1 MANNELS
8 GPLISMLLI
17 DYFKKKKLSFGLRF
31 IFIPETIGSIT
42 YISKNLEKLKK
53 NMIAGYNLT
62 CIGDERKY
70 GCMLSKYRNSISD
83 KALIETYKKLNIK
96 FTEYPFT
103 ENGSDERQFNY
114 PGIDLPVASIFRSK
128 YGTYPEYHTSLDNFD
143 LVTEKGLRQSFK
155 LLKEVINN
163 IQQKTI
169 PQNLILCEPQMS
181 KRGLYPTLSNLK
193 SMGSTKKIM
202 NFLQFSVGKN
212 DLKDISKIIDLSFKK
227 TKYTYQMLKNKKLII

>member
-1 MANNELS
+1 M
-8 GPLISMLLI
+8 
-17 DYFKKKKLSFGLRF
+17 RF

-42 YISKNLEKLKK
+42 YLSKNLEKLKK

-155 LLKEVINN
+155 LLKAVINN
-163 IQQKTI
+163 IQQKII

-193 SMGSTKKIM
+193 NMGSTKKIM
-202 NFLQFSVGKN
+202 NFLQFSDGKN
-212 DLKDISKIIDLSFKK
+212 DLKDISKMINLNFKK
-227 TKYTYQMLKNKKLII
+227 TTYIYQMLKNKKLII